1 MSASKR
7 PGARPR
13 AHARLD
19 DRTAFAYDLE
29 AANYDDDAS
38 KYGKRRRSSRLGFAN
53 CNQFLNTLRALF
65 APTSRANV
73 ARLCCAI
80 AVTVLLAQVAS
91 KSSETASPTRVGT
104 ELDLGL
110 LQVEPPKGRRGEA
123 LAPSATKRYA
133 KSADDLRRTNG
144 GYSSGAPR
152 NRAKLI
158 PRIVHQTFKSR
169 GTLTE
174 KDKAMMQTWR
184 AQNPEWEIR
193 FYDDEDCTRFVQEHF
208 PDYYDAYA
216 ALVKKVERSDFFRYL
231 VILKHGGVYADIDTE
246 CRKPL
251 DDMIDAKDT
260 LIVGWENEFESDAK
274 AYSRHFVRRRQVL
287 NWAFAGAP
295 GHPALLAVAE
305 HINAGAK
312 RVFTK
317 ASNRNTLERT
327 GPGAFTDTIMS
338 HFEGL
343 RTGGKTF
350 WNVRVLPKVVLGT
363 HPLGEEGVS
372 QKHPDVVI
380 AHRYSG
386 GWKKKTGWNG
396 KRRWYDHIAIL
407 WHSIM
412 SDLPAYREK
421 LAARDEHFQMPLV
434 DPKREYPVT
443 ALWEPAF
450 DLMTP
455 LVGTMEEKDASSKS
469 EHRSAEGYW
478 LTLYGRPK
486 VVTHSP
492 LRAGQNPA
500 EILFA
505 GLERHAGK
513 HIPERAVFI
522 DIGAGL
528 GYYSNAAA
536 SHGDDVYSY
545 EWDETLLANFKTS
558 VEYNNFDDH
567 VKISADLGKLKSG
580 EAFRDMLLKTKKIDA
595 MRIAGRGYE
604 MDILDGFKMFVAAGD
619 FPMALLLE
627 MRPALIEA
635 STKHSTEDIIAMF
648 QYLWS
653 NGYTDIGHVGP
664 ACDGRGVRKIKTKG
678 LKSQFENTAWCRI
691 DIASV
696 KGVLSAMSEDEFETI
711 IMFSDRH

>member
-1 MSASKR
+1 MSAAKR
-7 PGARPR
+7 LGARSR
-13 AHARLD
+13 AHTRVD
-19 DRTAFAYDLE
+19 DRTAYVYDPE
-29 AANYDDDAS
+29 AANYDDAAS
-38 KYGKRRRSSRLGFAN
+38 KYGKRRRFSRHGFAN
-53 CNQFLNTLRALF
+53 CHQFLNTLRALF
-65 APTSRANV
+65 APISRVNV
-73 ARLCCAI
+73 ARLCGLFIVVVIFAR
-80 AVTVLLAQVAS
+80 VAS
-91 KSSETASPTRVGT
+91 NSSETASKARVNT

-110 LQVEPPKGRRGEA
+110 MRVEPRKPPGA
-123 LAPSATKRYA
+123 AAAPNVMKPHAT
-133 KSADDLRRTNG
+133 SADDVRRANG
-144 GYSSGAPR
+144 GYTSGTPQ
-152 NRAKLI
+152 NKAKLI

-174 KDKAMMQTWR
+174 KDKAFMQTWR
-184 AQNPEWEIR
+184 TRNPDWEIR
-193 FYDDEDCTRFVQEHF
+193 FYDDEDCARFVQEHF

-216 ALVKKVERSDFFRYL
+216 ALVKKVEQSDFFRYL

-246 CRKPL
+246 CQKPL

-260 LIVGWENEFESDAK
+260 LIVGWENEFDSDAK

-305 HINAGAK
+305 HINSGAK

-327 GPGAFTDTIMS
+327 GPGAFTDAIMS

-343 RTGGKTF
+343 RTTGKTF
-350 WNVRVLPKVVLGT
+350 WNIRVLPKVVLGT

-372 QKHPDVVI
+372 QNHPDVVI

-386 GWKKKTGWNG
+386 GWKDKTGWNG
-396 KRRWYDHIAIL
+396 KRHWYNHIAIL

-412 SDLPAYREK
+412 NDLPAYREQ
-421 LAARDEHFQMPLV
+421 LASRDEHFQMPLV
-434 DPKREYPVT
+434 DSKRQYPVT

-455 LVGTMEEKDASSKS
+455 LVGTIEENSASSKN
-469 EHRSAEGYW
+469 EDRNAEGYW

-505 GLERHAGK
+505 GLERHAGE

-536 SHGDDVYSY
+536 SRGDDVYSY

-558 VEYNNFDDH
+558 VEYNGFGDH
-567 VKISADLGKLKSG
+567 VKISADLDRLTNG
-580 EAFRDMLLKTKKIDA
+580 EAFKDMIDAVGKIDA
-595 MRIAGRGYE
+595 MRIAARGRE
-604 MDILDGFKMFVAAGD
+604 MDILGGFKMLLAAGKY
-619 FPMALLLE
+619 PMVLLLE

-635 STKHSTEDIIAMF
+635 STKDIIAMF
-648 QYLWS
+648 DFLWS

-691 DIASV
+691 DAASV
-696 KGVLSAMSEDEFETI
+696 KGVLGAMSQDEFETI
-711 IMFSDRH
+711 IMFSNRD